1 MVPTNNGSG
10 RSYGRACGA
19 ICGAI
24 IIKWMTAGPDSLSP
38 AASPLILIVE
48 DDAETRH
55 FYTQALAID
64 GFRTEQAH
72 NGFQAFEKALAEVPD
87 LILTDIAVP
96 GIDGIELCRR
106 LRAHER
112 TWQIPVLAVTGYGDR
127 GYDDRARDAG
137 ADHVLLKPCSGDL
150 LVAEARRLLA
160 SAHAL
165 RNRADEQMARSEA
178 ARARADRALARSARI
193 KAQSLQKFS

>member
-1 MVPTNNGSG
+1 
-10 RSYGRACGA
+10 
-19 ICGAI
+19 
-24 IIKWMTAGPDSLSP
+24 MTAGPESLSS
-38 AASPLILIVE
+38 ATSPLVLIVE

-64 GFRTEQAH
+64 GFRTDQAH
-72 NGFQAFEKALAEVPD
+72 NGFQAFEKALEEIPD

-112 TWQIPVLAVTGYGDR
+112 TWRIPVLAVTGYGDR
-127 GYDDRARDAG
+127 DYGDRARDAG
-137 ADHVLLKPCSGDL
+137 ADHVLIKPCSGEL

-160 SAHAL
+160 THAL
-165 RNRADEQMARSEA
+165 RNRADQQMARSEA
-178 ARARADRALARSARI
+178 ARARAGRALERSAQVRARSSR
-193 KAQSLQKFS
+193 KFS

>member
-1 MVPTNNGSG
+1 MIRPDHLKKSL
-10 RSYGRACGA
+10 RPSWS
-19 ICGAI
+19 AI
-24 IIKWMTAGPDSLSP
+24 IIKLMTAGPDSLS
-38 AASPLILIVE
+38 ASASPLILIVE

-127 GYDDRARDAG
+127 DYDDRARDAG

-160 SAHAL
+160 SAHEL

-178 ARARADRALARSARI
+178 ARARADRALERSAQIKARSSQR
-193 KAQSLQKFS
+193 FS

>member
-1 MVPTNNGSG
+1 
-10 RSYGRACGA
+10 
-19 ICGAI
+19 
-24 IIKWMTAGPDSLSP
+24 MTSGPDGLSSST
-38 AASPLILIVE
+38 SPLILIVE

-55 FYTQALAID
+55 FYTLALAID
-64 GFRTEQAH
+64 GFRIEQAH
-72 NGFQAFEKALAEVPD
+72 NGFQAFEKALADVPD

-127 GYDDRARDAG
+127 DYDDRVRDAG

-150 LVAEARRLLA
+150 LVAEARRLLGR
-160 SAHAL
+160 SQAL
-165 RNRADEQMARSEA
+165 RNRADQQMARSEA
-178 ARARADRALARSARI
+178 ARARADRALERSAQVKARS
-193 KAQSLQKFS
+193 QKQQ